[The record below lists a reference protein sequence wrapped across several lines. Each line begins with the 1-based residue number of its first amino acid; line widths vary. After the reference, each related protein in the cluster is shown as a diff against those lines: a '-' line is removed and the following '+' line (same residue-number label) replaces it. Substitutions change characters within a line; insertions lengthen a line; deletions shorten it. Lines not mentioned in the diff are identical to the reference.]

1 MGSPAS
7 GCAGDTHS
15 DGDTVFV
22 KGPSAAP
29 PESQRR
35 SPFCP
40 CYLSIS
46 FLNLCVGGLC
56 LMVVLLSPEVTHCR
70 LHLQKAFAVVIQVDC
85 EGKD

>member
-15 DGDTVFV
+15 DGETVFV

-29 PESQRR
+29 SESQRR
-35 SPFCP
+35 SPLCL
-40 CYLSIS
+40 CYLSII
-46 FLNLCVGGLC
+46 FLNLCV
-56 LMVVLLSPEVTHCR
+56 VVLLSPEVTHCG
-70 LHLQKAFAVVIQVDC
+70 LHLQKAIAVVIQVDC